1 MLSEE
6 SISLRTE
13 ALAII
18 ELCTLLDLKDS
29 NSVHYSVLILLQESS
44 RLTVRLW
51 SRLSTVTWL
60 DYKLGMKEVLS
71 IFDSKNDVCALITS
85 LSFFLYAN
93 TPQGSMTMLLGN
105 FRNKKGVGGLEIN
118 GNLYAIFSKCKQ
130 KDKNSKMLLAV
141 SYRCIFYFSKFLR
154 V

>member
-1 MLSEE
+1 MSSVQNMRLNCLEG
-6 SISLRTE
+6 
-13 ALAII
+13 II
-18 ELCTLLDLKDS
+18 
-29 NSVHYSVLILLQESS
+29 VLILLLESS
-44 RLTVRLW
+44 RSTVRLW

-118 GNLYAIFSKCKQ
+118 GNLYAIFSKCK
-130 KDKNSKMLLAV
+130 
-141 SYRCIFYFSKFLR
+141 
-154 V
+154 